1 MPKLIADLAIMLLT
15 AALVAVIF
23 KRFKQPLV
31 LGYIL
36 VGFLVGPFMPYFFT
50 VEDTASI
57 ETWSEIGIIVLM
69 FSLGLEF
76 NLHKLFSVG
85 KTAIITAMTEV
96 MGMLVVGYLVGQA
109 MGWGM
114 MNSLFL
120 GGMLSMSST
129 TIIIKAF
136 DELGVTGE
144 RYAQLVF
151 GTLVI
156 EDIAGIFMMIILST
170 ASVSKS
176 ISGGALAL
184 KLGVM
189 IVYLVLWL
197 IIGIYVLPTLL
208 RKAADFINDEVLL
221 LLSLGLCFGMVML
234 AEHLGFSS
242 ALGAFMAGSLLAGT
256 VNRERIEHLS
266 SGIKDLFGA
275 VFFLSVGM
283 LINPAMLVK
292 YIVPILLIAIVTII
306 GKLTISALGVILSGE
321 SLRTAVACGCSLA
334 QIGEFAFIIASLGLS
349 LGVIKDFVYPII
361 VAVSVITTLTTP
373 FCIKHSEAIYGF
385 VSELIPNKSAEAS
398 PSGRSD
404 TTEKE
409 QENDWAGFIS
419 KFLRTTSI
427 FGILMIGSCIIGAYV
442 VYPLLKRTPLD
453 EYLIQGLSLF
463 FCAIGIALF
472 TRPMLDM
479 HSTEYT
485 ALWVKNRANRLPLMT
500 FTAIRFMVITI
511 IAFFAVQS
519 ILRIR
524 SFWLLIVIL
533 LVVVLIYKSGWMASA
548 YISAEARFMANLNE
562 RNLNRDTT
570 DGVEWLD
577 EKLFVEEFI
586 WNEGNRTLKDLS
598 WGYYFSVNVI
608 KIIRR
613 GKHIDMPDGK
623 VMLQEGD
630 RIFALGKA
638 EDIRSFLLAQGRN
651 PEGTTPTLREFI
663 RDRREDAE
671 DIVAYALPV
680 EKGSKLDGMTIKDTE
695 LREIYDCMILG
706 LQRDRLPI
714 LQPDVNMTIQRND
727 MLWILG
733 TRKMAERLLLKE
745 I

>member
-1 MPKLIADLAIMLLT
+1 
-15 AALVAVIF
+15 
-23 KRFKQPLV
+23 
-31 LGYIL
+31 
-36 VGFLVGPFMPYFFT
+36 
-50 VEDTASI
+50 
-57 ETWSEIGIIVLM
+57 
-69 FSLGLEF
+69 
-76 NLHKLFSVG
+76 
-85 KTAIITAMTEV
+85 
-96 MGMLVVGYLVGQA
+96 
-109 MGWGM
+109 
-114 MNSLFL
+114 
-120 GGMLSMSST
+120 
-129 TIIIKAF
+129 
-136 DELGVTGE
+136 
-144 RYAQLVF
+144 
-151 GTLVI
+151 
-156 EDIAGIFMMIILST
+156 
-170 ASVSKS
+170 
-176 ISGGALAL
+176 
-184 KLGVM
+184 
-189 IVYLVLWL
+189 
-197 IIGIYVLPTLL
+197 
-208 RKAADFINDEVLL
+208 
-221 LLSLGLCFGMVML
+221 
-234 AEHLGFSS
+234 
-242 ALGAFMAGSLLAGT
+242 
-256 VNRERIEHLS
+256 
-266 SGIKDLFGA
+266 
-275 VFFLSVGM
+275 
-283 LINPAMLVK
+283 
-292 YIVPILLIAIVTII
+292 
-306 GKLTISALGVILSGE
+306 
-321 SLRTAVACGCSLA
+321 
-334 QIGEFAFIIASLGLS
+334 
-349 LGVIKDFVYPII
+349 
-361 VAVSVITTLTTP
+361 
-373 FCIKHSEAIYGF
+373 
-385 VSELIPNKSAEAS
+385 
-398 PSGRSD
+398 
-404 TTEKE
+404 
-409 QENDWAGFIS
+409 
-419 KFLRTTSI
+419 
-427 FGILMIGSCIIGAYV
+427 MIGSCIIGAYV